1 VTKLLGS
8 QRFDSARGHDVW
20 AMLFFLWIF
29 LIVFWEGFIL
39 VEQRNALGTKLE
51 EITIQPDTKQA

>member
-1 VTKLLGS
+1 
-8 QRFDSARGHDVW
+8 
-20 AMLFFLWIF
+20 MLFFLWIF